1 MIDVEYNSF
10 IQHHEREKKEE
21 NKYNVINNMCNIG
34 IEERR
39 KREVIDVFK
48 IKECSNIIIFYF
60 TYRIRKNIFKYSPCY
75 STLNKREKIISIIY
89 R

>member
-21 NKYNVINNMCNIG
+21 NKYYVINNMCNIG

-48 IKECSNIIIFYF
+48 IKV
-60 TYRIRKNIFKYSPCY
+60 FKYHY
-75 STLNKREKIISIIY
+75 FLFYI
-89 R
+89 